1 MSHSFF
7 FLFSFLIS
15 KQCLSQT
22 DLFLVSLSS
31 KRTLEVHKKTDMW
44 ENKSST
50 YLSKQKLKKEQPVN
64 KPKKVM
70 TSCTIWNLQK
80 EKKTDNE
87 QSKPSSKAKK
97 TTTKIAKLM
106 GPMYY
111 ILIEPTPNF
120 EENICND

>member
-80 EKKTDNE
+80 KRRQTTM
-87 QSKPSSKAKK
+87 SKEVIITS
-97 TTTKIAKLM
+97 
-106 GPMYY
+106 
-111 ILIEPTPNF
+111 
-120 EENICND
+120 EENNYKNSKIDGSNVLHFDRTHPKF